1 MPAEAVIYVV
11 CSQLAT
17 GSASML
23 SKSFRIPI
31 RVSLVPHD
39 VVADTVHRRS
49 EPCSQM
55 RARNYPP
62 GAKPQPPLKDHQ
74 KTQRLQDILDRLYNS
89 SRTYPSDM
97 EMVGSGD
104 IKAQVAC

>member
-1 MPAEAVIYVV
+1 MHCVFTASYRVRFDAV
-11 CSQLAT
+11 Q
-17 GSASML
+17 
-23 SKSFRIPI
+23 KSFVYRH
-31 RVSLVPHD
+31 VSLVPHD

-55 RARNYPP
+55 RARN
-62 GAKPQPPLKDHQ
+62 KSQPPLKDHQ